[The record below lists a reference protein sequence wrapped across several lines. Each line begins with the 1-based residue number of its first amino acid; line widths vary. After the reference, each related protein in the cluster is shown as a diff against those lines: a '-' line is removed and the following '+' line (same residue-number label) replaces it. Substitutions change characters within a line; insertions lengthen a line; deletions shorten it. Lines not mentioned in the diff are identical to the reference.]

1 MKLLDRAWDPQ
12 GEEFVFVYQFCAL
25 AVASVKRL
33 KSSAVQTITASTKG
47 FFTEEGRFIRSR
59 GGMETTEGGLRRG
72 RGDNTITH
80 S

>member
-33 KSSAVQTITASTKG
+33 KSSAAQIVEAGRQR
-47 FFTEEGRFIRSR
+47 FFLFMRGWGIRDR
-59 GGMETTEGGLRRG
+59 GGEEMLKKLQSK
-72 RGDNTITH
+72 H
-80 S
+80 